1 MNYKPRITL
10 TKGVLKKEP
19 VIYISFEYQKDIN
32 NKIKSIPQC
41 LYSFEKQIWY
51 IPTEHF
57 NLNAFFNYFQDV
69 AYIDYSNLKKPIT
82 LKKINTKI
90 KTKSK
95 IKIPQ
100 AYLDV
105 LDQKRY
111 SDSTKAMYT
120 YYFADF
126 IRYFQNSNLDK
137 IKLEEINQYILS
149 LIREK
154 DISTSQQ
161 NQRINAI
168 KFYFEKVKGNKRII
182 IDIKRPR
189 KEKRLP
195 VVLSASEILD
205 MINNTNNIKHKCI
218 ISVLYSGGLRR
229 SEIINLKISD
239 ILSKQMLIRIQQSK
253 GKKDRYVG
261 LSNYLLKLL
270 RQYIKEYSPQTW
282 LFEGKS
288 GQKYSP
294 ESVGNIVKKAG
305 KIANIKIN
313 VTPHILRHS
322 FATHHLEQG
331 TDLRYIQHFLGHS
344 SSKTTEIYTKVASK
358 DLLRFKNP
366 LDNLFDTS

>member
-1 MNYKPRITL
+1 M
-10 TKGVLKKEP
+10 
-19 VIYISFEYQKDIN
+19 
-32 NKIKSIPQC
+32 PQC
-41 LYSFEKQIWY
+41 LYSFGEQKWY
-51 IPTEHF
+51 IPDEHF
-57 NLNAFFNYFQDV
+57 DLNAFFNCLQAD
-69 AYIDYSNLKKPIT
+69 AYIDYSDLKR
-82 LKKINTKI
+82 LKAPVEIKNKIEP
-90 KTKSK
+90 KSK
-95 IKIPQ
+95 VKIPQ
-100 AYLDV
+100 PYLDV

-111 SDSTKAMYT
+111 SDSTKAIYT

-126 IRYFQNSNLDK
+126 IRYFQNSHLDE
-137 IKLEEINQYILS
+137 IKVEDINQYILS

-168 KFYFEKVKGNKRII
+168 KFYFEKVKGNKKII

-195 VVLSASEILD
+195 IVLSASEILE

-218 ISVLYSGGLRR
+218 ISILYSGGLRR

-270 RQYIKEYSPQTW
+270 RQYVKEYSPQTW
-282 LFEGKS
+282 LFEGTS
-288 GQKYSP
+288 AQKYSP
-294 ESVGNIVKKAG
+294 ESVGKIVKKAG

-313 VTPHILRHS
+313 VTPHMLRHS

-331 TDLRYIQHFLGHS
+331 TDLRYIQQFLGHS